1 MAGGETEGREL
12 LRLLAGPWL
21 TEAVVTAVRL
31 GVIDRLGDGP
41 ETPAETAAALSL
53 RPEPLARVLRLLTA
67 AGVLSED
74 GGRYALT
81 EMGEQLH
88 SDHPASMRPLAL
100 LYNSDFFTRAWRGL
114 SEAVRTGEPA
124 FRSVHRQGIY
134 AYLAD
139 HPDDEALFDAG
150 MAAGSSFAAGLPA
163 AYDFSAAKKVVDVG
177 GGDGTLLA
185 AVLRAYPHLRGIL
198 FERPPALHGA
208 RERLAPHIAEG
219 RCDLVEGDF
228 MREIPD
234 DGDVYILCRVLHNW
248 DDEACHLLLANC
260 RAAMGPDA
268 RLLVVERV
276 IPDGRH
282 PLLTLAFDVHMMVMT
297 SGRERTASEYEALL
311 RPVGLTTADITDL
324 AAEMRLLTARP
335 R

>member
-1 MAGGETEGREL
+1 MSGGDNEGREL

-41 ETPAETAAALSL
+41 ETPAETAEGLSL
-53 RPEPLARVLRLLTA
+53 SPEPLARLLRLLTA
-67 AGVLSED
+67 AGVLGEE

-81 EMGEQLH
+81 EMGEFLH
-88 SDHPASMRPLAL
+88 SDHPASMRALAL
-100 LYNSDFFTRAWRGL
+100 LYSSDFFTRAWRGL
-114 SEAVRTGEPA
+114 ADAVRTGEPA
-124 FRSVHRQGIY
+124 FPAVHRQGIY
-134 AYLAD
+134 PYLAD
-139 HPDDEALFDAG
+139 HPDDEKLFDAG
-150 MAAGSSFAAGLPA
+150 MAAGSTFATGLPA
-163 AYDFSAAKKVVDVG
+163 AYDFGAAKKVVDVG

-185 AVLRAYPHLRGIL
+185 AVLRANPHLHGVLYERG
-198 FERPPALHGA
+198 PALHGA
-208 RERLAPHIAEG
+208 RRRLAPHLAEG
-219 RCDLVEGDF
+219 RCELVEGDF
-228 MREIPD
+228 MRDIPG

-260 RAAMGPDA
+260 RAAMGA
-268 RLLVVERV
+268 ASRLLVVERV

-297 SGRERTASEYEALL
+297 SGRERTASEYESLL
-311 RPVGLTTADITDL
+311 RPVGLTTDTIADL
-324 AAEMRLLTARP
+324 AAEMRLLVARP